1 MTETNYSGKRWLYLI
16 VGTVL
21 LIFCGLIY
29 GWSLFKAPFAAIYT
43 DWSLGQLSLTFTIS
57 MIFFCL
63 GGFVA
68 GKLNGKLKPRT
79 IIMMSAVLLLA
90 GFLGVSRMNPDNSAT
105 SLPMLYIFYGVLAG
119 TGVGFSYNGVISTI
133 NKWFPDKPGL
143 ASGTMMM
150 GFGLGALI
158 LGSIATSLIAAKGI
172 LTTFMIL
179 GIMIFIVLMIGSFF
193 IKNPEKP
200 LTAARPSAGN
210 GTETAVESK
219 TTGEMLRSASFW
231 LFMAWVIIANAAG
244 LMIIGNAASIAVAF
258 GAPAI
263 VGMIVSVF
271 NGAGRVIIGALF
283 DKIGRKTTMLINT
296 AILLCAGLV
305 LFTGAKSAA
314 MVIILIG
321 LLFTGITYGGNPT
334 ISSAFAIGQY
344 GPKYFPVNFSV
355 VNFSLIPAAILGPMI
370 ASSLITGSGG
380 HYDST
385 FMVMIACAVIDF
397 ILWIVLN
404 SVCKKENRK

>member
-1 MTETNYSGKRWLYLI
+1 MTDSNYSGKRWLYLI
-16 VGTVL
+16 VGTIL

-43 DWSLGQLSLTFTIS
+43 DWSLAQLSLTFTIS

-63 GGFVA
+63 GGFFA
-68 GKLNGKLKPRT
+68 GKLNGKLSPRT
-79 IIMMSAVLLLA
+79 IIMISAVLLLV
-90 GFLGVSRMNPDNSAT
+90 GFFGVSRMNPDNSST

-158 LGSIATSLIAAKGI
+158 LGSIATSLIASNGI
-172 LTTFMIL
+172 FTTFMIL

-193 IKNPEKP
+193 IKNPQAPVKADK
-200 LTAARPSAGN
+200 AADVKTDAP
-210 GTETAVESK
+210 TVESK
-219 TTGEMLRSASFW
+219 TTREMLSSASFW
-231 LFMAWVIIANAAG
+231 MFLIWVIIANAAG

-271 NGAGRVIIGALF
+271 NGAGRVIIGAIF
-283 DKIGRKTTMLINT
+283 DKIGRKTTMLINLI
-296 AILLCAGLV
+296 ILLCAGAV
-305 LFTGAKSAA
+305 LLTGAKTAA
-314 MVIILIG
+314 VAIILVG
-321 LLFTGITYGGNPT
+321 LLLTGITYGGNPT
-334 ISSAFAIGQY
+334 ISAAFASGQY
-344 GPKYFPVNFSV
+344 GPKYFPVNFSI
-355 VNFSLIPAAILGPMI
+355 VNFSLIPAAIVGPML
-370 ASSLITGSGG
+370 ASKLITSSGG
-380 HYDST
+380 HYDTT
-385 FMVMIACAVIDF
+385 FMALIICAVIDF
-397 ILWIVLN
+397 VLWFVLN
-404 SVCKKENRK
+404 AACRKEATK